1 MAERDRFE
9 LDLAAAMRAYLE
21 EAPTEVRPTELAR
34 HFATAH
40 PHGTTTFGPWRF
52 AAIPHL
58 AWVLLL
64 VAALLAALVGGM
76 LLAGSRLAEP
86 WPRRAEPLPRH
97 PAELVQTGVDKLR
110 PVVEGGPDGG
120 AVADPSGAV
129 WVRTSDALGR
139 LDPVSGAVRTW
150 TFADD
155 AAFGDVGIVPAR
167 GEGVW
172 LVPPANG
179 VDQALRWFDGER
191 YRDIVPAP
199 PSGPVGALA
208 EAPDGSLWS
217 GGATG
222 LFHWD
227 GTSWSDAPE
236 GRPSAGVSALAV
248 DRSGAVWVGNCDY
261 NAAGACSERGLS
273 RYDGTRWETFADVAT
288 PNWIRQAPDGSIWV
302 EGGADLVR
310 YDGHAWTQPG
320 GDWPLRP
327 GRLTWAADGTAWVVT
342 ECTWDGPV
350 GEVLVAHYDGSAW
363 EEYTAA
369 DGVPSTNCEEVLAT
383 AHGVYVGTG
392 DGLYRLVGD
401 RWEHVWP
408 SSSATQPTRDP
419 RPLYRTMTTVV
430 NGRVLLVG
438 IEVSDL
444 RIEQYQF
451 VTKGLLATARSG
463 YAAARL
469 ADGRVLILGGIGA
482 LDDPLASAEIWDPTT
497 GTVRQTGSMAA
508 PRVAPIATLL
518 GDGRVLVAGGAER
531 VRDPALA
538 SAELY
543 DPAVGTFSPVEGR

>member
-1 MAERDRFE
+1 MAERDPSE
-9 LDLAAAMRAYLE
+9 LDLAAAFRAYLE
-21 EAPTEVRPTELAR
+21 DAPTEVRPTELAR
-34 HFATAH
+34 HFATAY
-40 PHGTTTFGPWRF
+40 PHGTTTFGLWRF
-52 AAIPHL
+52 AAIPRL

-64 VAALLAALVGGM
+64 GAALLAALVGGM

-86 WPRRAEPLPRH
+86 WPRLAEPLPRH
-97 PAELVQTGVDKLR
+97 PAELVPTGVDKLR
-110 PVVEGGPDGG
+110 PVVEGGPFGG

-155 AAFGDVGIVPAR
+155 AAFGSIGSIVSAR
-167 GEGVW
+167 GGGVW

-236 GRPSAGVSALAV
+236 GRPAAGVSALAV
-248 DRSGAVWVGNCDY
+248 DRSGAVWVGNCGFDEWGGC
-261 NAAGACSERGLS
+261 AEHGIS
-273 RYDGTRWETFADVAT
+273 RFDGTRWETFADV
-288 PNWIRQAPDGSIWV
+288 PSGGGIGEAPDGSIWV
-302 EGGADLVR
+302 AGGGDSSR
-310 YDGHAWTQPG
+310 YDGHAWNRPG
-320 GDWPLRP
+320 GDWPMRP
-327 GRLTWAADGTAWVVT
+327 GVPTWGADGTLWVT
-342 ECTWDGPV
+342 ECAYTP
-350 GEVLVAHYDGSAW
+350 GEVLIAHHDGSAW
-363 EEYTAA
+363 VEYTGA
-369 DGVPSTNCEEVLAT
+369 DGLPGSTNCGQLVFT

-392 DGLYRLVGD
+392 DGLYRLVGE
-401 RWEHVWP
+401 RWERAWP
-408 SSSATQPTRDP
+408 AASATQPTRDP

-451 VTKGLLATARSG
+451 VTKGLLAAARSG

-531 VRDPALA
+531 VGDPALA

-543 DPAVGTFSPVEGR
+543 DPAVGTFSPVDGR

>member
-9 LDLAAAMRAYLE
+9 LDLAAALRAYLE

-34 HFATAH
+34 HFATAY
-40 PHGTTTFGPWRF
+40 PHRRAAFGPWRLPT
-52 AAIPHL
+52 ALRP

-64 VAALLAALVGGM
+64 LAGLLAALLGGM

-97 PAELVQTGVDKLR
+97 PAELVPTGVDKLR
-110 PVVEGGPDGG
+110 PVVEGGPFGG
-120 AVADPSGAV
+120 AVADPSGVV

-155 AAFGDVGIVPAR
+155 AAFGSIGSIVSAR
-167 GEGVW
+167 GGGAW

-179 VDQALRWFDGER
+179 VDQALRLFDGER

-217 GGATG
+217 GGVTG

-236 GRPSAGVSALAV
+236 GRPAAGVSALAV
-248 DRSGAVWVGNCDY
+248 DRSGAVWVGNCGFDESGGC
-261 NAAGACSERGLS
+261 AEHGIS
-273 RYDGTRWETFADVAT
+273 RFDGTRWETFADV
-288 PNWIRQAPDGSIWV
+288 PSGGGIGEAPDGSIWV
-302 EGGADLVR
+302 AGGGDSSR
-310 YDGHAWTQPG
+310 YDGHAWTRPG
-320 GDWPLRP
+320 GDSPMRP
-327 GRLTWAADGTAWVVT
+327 GVLTWGADGTRWVT
-342 ECTWDGPV
+342 ECAYTP
-350 GEVLVAHYDGSAW
+350 GEVLVAHHDGGAW
-363 EEYTAA
+363 VEYTGA
-369 DGVPSTNCEEVLAT
+369 DGLPRSTNCGQLVFT

-392 DGLYRLVGD
+392 DGLYRLVGE
-401 RWEHVWP
+401 RWERAWP
-408 SSSATQPTRDP
+408 AASATQPTRDP
-419 RPLYRTMTTVV
+419 RPLYHTMTTVV

-451 VTKGLLATARSG
+451 VTQGLLAAARSG

-531 VRDPALA
+531 VGDPALA

>member
-1 MAERDRFE
+1 MDAFERRVADTLLRFADE
-9 LDLAAAMRAYLE
+9 VAPSVDAAAVAHRVALEHPRRRPGAGLASPRLAAVPRS
-21 EAPTEVRPTELAR
+21 
-34 HFATAH
+34 
-40 PHGTTTFGPWRF
+40 
-52 AAIPHL
+52 

-64 VAALLAALVGGM
+64 LAALLAALLGGM
-76 LLAGSRLAEP
+76 LLGGSRLAEP

-97 PAELVQTGVDKLR
+97 PAELVPTGVDKLR
-110 PVVEGGPDGG
+110 PVVEGGPFGG
-120 AVADPSGAV
+120 AVTDPSGAV

-155 AAFGDVGIVPAR
+155 AAFGSIGSIVSAR
-167 GEGVW
+167 GGGVW

-199 PSGPVGALA
+199 PSGPVGPLA
-208 EAPDGSLWS
+208 EVPDGSLWS
-217 GGATG
+217 GGVTG

-227 GTSWSDAPE
+227 GSSWSDAPE
-236 GRPSAGVSALAV
+236 GRPTAGVSALAV
-248 DRSGAVWVGNCDY
+248 DRSGAVWVSNCEFDEWGGC
-261 NAAGACSERGLS
+261 AEHGIS
-273 RYDGTRWETFADVAT
+273 RFDGTRWETFADV
-288 PNWIRQAPDGSIWV
+288 PSDGGIDEAPDGSIWV
-302 EGGADLVR
+302 AGGGESSR
-310 YDGHAWTQPG
+310 YDGHAWTRPD

-327 GRLTWAADGTAWVVT
+327 GILTWGADGTLWVT
-342 ECTWDGPV
+342 ECAYLP
-350 GEVLVAHYDGSAW
+350 GEVLIAHHDGSAW
-363 EEYTAA
+363 VEYTGA
-369 DGVPSTNCEEVLAT
+369 DGLPDSTNCGQPTFT

-392 DGLYRLVGD
+392 DGLYRLVGE
-401 RWEHVWP
+401 RWELAWP
-408 SSSATQPTRDP
+408 AASATQPTRDP

-451 VTKGLLATARSG
+451 VTRGLLAAARSG
-463 YAAARL
+463 YASARL

-531 VRDPALA
+531 VGDPALA